1 MKPEMKHETQRET
14 KHQRALAPAP
24 ISGALGTGQILAAA
38 AALVIAGAV
47 LIAYQLLDMRHSLI
61 EGARVQAAIVADSV
75 TAPLMFRDRDAARDA
90 LHAFRYAP
98 GLRAVGVYDN
108 EGKLFAEF
116 SYPDS
121 RLPARQPADGAVREG
136 MITVTETV
144 RYRDTTLGCT
154 VLHTS
159 TAKLRA
165 VLLRYLG
172 LLTVASLLAMLVVTV
187 LSRKTRA
194 RVAAA
199 ERKLDY
205 MAHTDHVTRL
215 PNRHATYA
223 RLTADLERAR
233 ADGHQLAL
241 LLVDLDN
248 FKLVNDTAGHAVG
261 DELLQ
266 HVAEA
271 LTGAVRPSDL
281 VGRIGG
287 DEFAIIAGPVP
298 DRAAALALAAGVTQA
313 LQAPFRLKQGEFFAT
328 ASVGLCLYPDDA
340 HTMDELMSSADTA
353 LYHAKHGGRNRLAEF
368 VPAMTAATQRRAALE
383 RELRRAIEQDRLFV
397 HYQPQFG
404 CAGGALVGVEALLR
418 WHHPEHGPV
427 SPAEFIPIAED
438 SGLIVQLGRW
448 VLHRACDQ
456 VAAWERAGAPA
467 LTVAVNMSARQLR
480 EPGFIDDVTR
490 ALAQSGLAPWRL
502 ELELT
507 ESVLMEDVDGAIAFM
522 HAVRA
527 LGVRLAI
534 DDFGTGYSSLAYLQ
548 CFPINQLKVDRSFV
562 QLLPKRG
569 ETIVHAILALARG
582 FGLSVVA
589 EGVEERTQ
597 LDWLREAGCDIAQG
611 FLLGKPIPPDEFAAR
626 YLSRHAA

>member
-1 MKPEMKHETQRET
+1 MTPRSSQT
-14 KHQRALAPAP
+14 PAP
-24 ISGALGTGQILAAA
+24 ISSALGAGQIIAAT

-47 LIAYQLLDMRHSLI
+47 LIAYQLLDMRRGLI

-75 TAPLMFRDRDAARDA
+75 TAPLMFGDREAAADA
-90 LHAFRYAP
+90 LRAFRYAP
-98 GLRAVGVYDN
+98 GLRAVGVYDAR
-108 EGKLFAEF
+108 GHLFAEF

-121 RLPARQPADGAVREG
+121 RLPARLPPPDAAPDGVV
-136 MITVTETV
+136 TVTDTV
-144 RYRDTTLGCT
+144 RHRGATLGHT
-154 VLHTS
+154 VMHTS
-159 TAKLRA
+159 VGKLRA
-165 VLLRYLG
+165 AMLRYLA
-172 LLTVASLLAMLVVTV
+172 LLTVASLLAMLVVAA

-205 MAHTDHVTRL
+205 MAHTDHVTGL

-223 RLTADLERAR
+223 RLAAELDNAR
-233 ADGHQLAL
+233 AGGRQLAL

-248 FKLVNDTAGHAVG
+248 FKLVNDTAGHAAG

-266 HVAEA
+266 HVAAA
-271 LTGAVRPSDL
+271 LAGAVRPSDL

-287 DEFAIIAGPVP
+287 DEFAIIAGPVA
-298 DRAAALALAAGVTQA
+298 DRAAALALAARVTQA
-313 LQAPFRLKQGEFFAT
+313 LQAPFQLKQGEFFAT
-328 ASVGLCLYPDDA
+328 ASVGFCLYPEDA
-340 HTMDELMSSADTA
+340 PTMDELMSSADTA

-383 RELRRAIEQDRLFV
+383 RELRHAIEQERLSV
-397 HYQPQFG
+397 HYQPQFA

-418 WHHPEHGPV
+418 WNHPEHGQV
-427 SPAEFIPIAED
+427 SPVEFIPIAED

-448 VLHRACDQ
+448 VLERACGQ

-467 LTVAVNMSARQLR
+467 LMIAVNMSARQLR
-480 EPGFIDDVTR
+480 EPCFIDDVTR
-490 ALAQSGLAPWRL
+490 ALARSGLAPERL

-522 HAVRA
+522 RAVRA

-562 QLLPKRG
+562 QLLPHSG
-569 ETIVHAILALARG
+569 ETIIQAVLALARG
-582 FGLSVVA
+582 FGLTVVA
-589 EGVEERTQ
+589 EGVEEQAQ

-611 FLLGKPIPPDEFAAR
+611 YLLGKPMPPEEFAAR
-626 YLSRHAA
+626 HLGGRNMIRG